1 MLAALSVFNHRM
13 LFDQAFGH
21 LCSAVICL
29 LPHPAGAHI
38 QFLNFT
44 SEDNHDFLE
53 VRNGPQH
60 SSELIGQYSGSE
72 LPAPLLSTTHE
83 TDIRFFSDHSQNRQG
98 FRLTY
103 QGEQQLFFPDCIN
116 PLLESYCFA
125 SKSYCLLSYDTGKL
139 AGGW

>member
-1 MLAALSVFNHRM
+1 MSILGRLLCLLHLFLTIRCYLNEAL
-13 LFDQAFGH
+13 GH
-21 LCSAVICL
+21 FCSALISL

-44 SEDNHDFLE
+44 TEDNHDFLE

-60 SSELIGQYSGSE
+60 SSALIGQYSGSE

-83 TDIRFFSDHSQNRQG
+83 TVIHFYSDHSQNRQG

-103 QGEQQLFFPDCIN
+103 QGEQRCSVSNCID
-116 PLLESYCFA
+116 PFL
-125 SKSYCLLSYDTGKL
+125 DWWVG
-139 AGGW
+139 

>member
-1 MLAALSVFNHRM
+1 MADSQQFSILAALHVFTHRM

-21 LCSAVICL
+21 LSSVLFCL
-29 LPHPAGAHI
+29 ISNPLGAHI

-44 SEDNHDFLE
+44 TEDNHDFLE

-60 SSELIGQYSGSE
+60 SSTLIGQYSGSE

-83 TDIRFFSDHSQNRQG
+83 TVMHFYSDHSQNRQG

-103 QGEQQLFFPDCIN
+103 QGEQYYPAFH
-116 PLLESYCFA
+116 S
-125 SKSYCLLSYDTGKL
+125 
-139 AGGW
+139 